1 MFVETKRSVGK
12 NYLYTQIDKNLN
24 FVGHIHNSF
33 EFITVTEGTLDCM
46 VYEKR
51 YTLEV
56 GKGMLIMPNHV
67 HRYESKNSKSFLC
80 VFSPDYVID
89 FYNDTKSSGF
99 VSSFFDYTDC
109 GEIDLLQN
117 GKANKYLVR
126 SALYRIC
133 ASSFKHLS
141 RGAWGGD
148 AGNAAELEVKLIDYI
163 RLNYDKGTSLKQMAA
178 DLGYNYSYLC
188 DVFNRVFGCG
198 FSKFVNRLKVE
209 DAAELLRTTDYSIAR
224 ISSYCGFNN
233 IKTLNLQFRDIYGTT
248 PTEFRR
254 RATAKKEDE

>member
-1 MFVETKRSVGK
+1 M
-12 NYLYTQIDKNLN
+12 
-24 FVGHIHNSF
+24 
-33 EFITVTEGTLDCM
+33 
-46 VYEKR
+46 
-51 YTLEV
+51 
-56 GKGMLIMPNHV
+56 
-67 HRYESKNSKSFLC
+67 
-80 VFSPDYVID
+80 
-89 FYNDTKSSGF
+89 
-99 VSSFFDYTDC
+99 
-109 GEIDLLQN
+109 
-117 GKANKYLVR
+117 
-126 SALYRIC
+126 
-133 ASSFKHLS
+133 
-141 RGAWGGD
+141 GGD

-178 DLGYNYSYLC
+178 DLGYNYSYLS

-254 RATAKKEDE
+254 RATVKKEDE